1 MARMHARRRGAS
13 GSKKPLRTEPPK
25 WVTMTPEEVENKVVE
40 LAKKGYQ
47 SAMIGLILR
56 DTYGI
61 PDVKLITGKS
71 ISDIMKEHNVYPEV
85 PEDLLNLMKRAVNL
99 RNHLENHPKDLHSK
113 RGLQLIESKIRR
125 LVKYYRRK
133 KVLPENWK
141 YTPEIAKL
149 LVE

>member
-25 WVTMTPEEVENKVVE
+25 WITMTPEEVEQKVVE

-71 ISDIMKEHNVYPEV
+71 ISKIMKEHNVYPEV
-85 PEDLLNLMKRAVNL
+85 PEDLLNLMRRAVNL

-113 RGLQLIESKIRR
+113 RGLQLIESKIKR
-125 LVKYYRRK
+125 LVKYYKRR

-141 YTPEIAKL
+141 YTPETAKL